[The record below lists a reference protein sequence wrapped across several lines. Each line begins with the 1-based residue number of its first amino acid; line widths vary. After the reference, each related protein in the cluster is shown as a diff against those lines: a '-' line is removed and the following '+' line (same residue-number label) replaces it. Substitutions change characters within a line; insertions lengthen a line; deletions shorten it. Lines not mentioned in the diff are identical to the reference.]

1 MIQSFVAMAGP
12 MIFLLPVGVLAL
24 SVLAMSKDIGRAI
37 VERH

>member
-1 MIQSFVAMAGP
+1 MIQSLIAMAGP
-12 MIFLLPVGVLAL
+12 MVFLLPLGVLVL